1 MVKRG
6 DLEYQAYSAI
16 KNAIVTGVYPPG
28 AQIVEDLV
36 AKKLNM
42 SRSPVRIAIK
52 RLQAEGF
59 LERRENKRIYVVF
72 ANEKRTL
79 DALYIREA
87 LEGMSARLAAKNR
100 APADIQQLQEMLT
113 RMDTMIHTD
122 RIYDVYLIGVEMHK
136 QIFYMSKNDQ
146 LAHIGINALE
156 QEAVF
161 SYRSL
166 RQSPERVLRAH
177 HEHTLIATHVIEG
190 NADSAEDAARQH
202 VHRVIERYLE
212 LKITTP
218 QQALISP

>member
-1 MVKRG
+1 
-6 DLEYQAYSAI
+6 
-16 KNAIVTGVYPPG
+16 
-28 AQIVEDLV
+28 
-36 AKKLNM
+36 
-42 SRSPVRIAIK
+42 
-52 RLQAEGF
+52 
-59 LERRENKRIYVVF
+59 
-72 ANEKRTL
+72 
-79 DALYIREA
+79 
-87 LEGMSARLAAKNR
+87 
-100 APADIQQLQEMLT
+100 
-113 RMDTMIHTD
+113 
-122 RIYDVYLIGVEMHK
+122 
-136 QIFYMSKNDQ
+136 MSKNDQ

-218 QQALISP
+218 QQALIFP

>member
-1 MVKRG
+1 M
-6 DLEYQAYSAI
+6 
-16 KNAIVTGVYPPG
+16 
-28 AQIVEDLV
+28 
-36 AKKLNM
+36 
-42 SRSPVRIAIK
+42 
-52 RLQAEGF
+52 
-59 LERRENKRIYVVF
+59 ERRENKRIYVVF

-113 RMDTMIHTD
+113 RMETMIHTD